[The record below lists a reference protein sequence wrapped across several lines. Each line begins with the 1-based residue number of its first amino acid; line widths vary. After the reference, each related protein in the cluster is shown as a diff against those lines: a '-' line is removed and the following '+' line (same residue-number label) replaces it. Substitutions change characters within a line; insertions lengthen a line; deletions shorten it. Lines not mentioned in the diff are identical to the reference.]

1 VTTSTTSPG
10 VEADAAPNVLLAA
23 WRRWPWVVVGV
34 AVGTAVGFLALY
46 LARPRVYQSSAQIL
60 VVKKRSDMMAGADAR
75 MSYLE
80 DYVATQIP
88 LLKSERILRVA
99 AQKVSRDRVEN
110 PTVRALA
117 EDADP
122 TRPGL
127 MAYLQSHLTV
137 ARERDPNNPTGG
149 TNVLNLQVQGANPRD
164 CTYLLESVIDVYQKE
179 LESLYDEES
188 ERQLAEY
195 DRLTKQYDAEKAGA
209 EEKSKAAAAA
219 LNKITPEELPVI
231 RVRVSKTMETLRSLA
246 ADKLELKANLDLIK
260 SAGPDPKTRA
270 VILAQISDPGR
281 GQVSAT
287 TYKSEVED
295 PENAIKLLELQ
306 KVKDLKKYNP
316 DHPVIQELD
325 ARIDFLREL
334 ARKSAGDA
342 AKEKDGVPFD
352 ALAVHGQVLG
362 FRLVRTEQQYRQ
374 LEADLDRDKQTLIDA
389 GRLQA
394 EKDEAALVIADR
406 TREKDRIHVLQTRIE
421 VTRKSGGFQASVIN
435 KPGLSGEPIAPRLS
449 QALLLGAAGG
459 FLFGLVLAGAAEF
472 ADKSFR
478 SPAEIR
484 ARLGLPVVGH
494 VPPIRVGL
502 PVEAGADVEPE
513 VVCAVRPKSVEAE
526 AYRGVRTAL
535 YFSTHGRGHQ
545 VVQVTSPG
553 QGDGKSTLAANL
565 AVCIAQSGKRVILID
580 CDFRRPRQHRTFRL
594 ADPGPGFAAVITG
607 DASLAGAAQRT
618 DIENLWVLPCGARPA
633 NPAELLTS
641 PAFAEAVAEA
651 KHDYDFVIL
660 DTPPLL
666 AVSDPS
672 VVAPRADGVLLVLR
686 MTGRARP
693 QAERA
698 REQLAQLGANVL
710 GVVVNGAG
718 RATDGYGYGRGAAYQ
733 YEHEYGY
740 DGYHEDAADVPK
752 KG

>member
-1 VTTSTTSPG
+1 VTTPASPG

-34 AVGTAVGFLALY
+34 AVGVAVGFLALY

-60 VVKKRSDMMAGADAR
+60 VIKKRADMTAGTDAR

-88 LLKSERILRVA
+88 ILRSEAIMQVA
-99 AQKVSRDRVEN
+99 AQKVSRDRLES
-110 PTVRALA
+110 PGVRALA
-117 EDADP
+117 DDPDP

-127 MAYLQSHLTV
+127 MSYLQTHFTV

-149 TNVLNLQVQGANPRD
+149 GTNVLNLQVQGGNPRD
-164 CTYLLESVIDVYQKE
+164 CRYLLETVITVYQRE
-179 LESLYDEES
+179 LETL
-188 ERQLAEY
+188 
-195 DRLTKQYDAEKAGA
+195 YDAESGRLLALYDSQKNQFEQEMKAA
-209 EEKSKAAAAA
+209 EEKSTIAAAA
-219 LNKITPEELPVI
+219 LNRITPEELPVI

-246 ADKLELKANLDLIK
+246 GDKLELRANLDLIK
-260 SAGPDPKTRA
+260 AAGPDPKTRA
-270 VILAQISDPGR
+270 VILAQISDPGH
-281 GQVSAT
+281 GQVSAVP
-287 TYKSEVED
+287 YKSEVED
-295 PENAIKLLELQ
+295 PEGAIKVIELQ
-306 KVKDLKKYNP
+306 KAKDLKKYNP

-334 ARKSAGDA
+334 ARKAVADSG
-342 AKEKDGVPFD
+342 KDGVPFD
-352 ALAVHGQVLG
+352 SLAVHGQVLG
-362 FRLVRTEQQYRQ
+362 FRLKRTEQQYQQ
-374 LEADLDRDKQTLIDA
+374 LESDLERDKQTLIDA
-389 GRLQA
+389 GKLQA
-394 EKDEAALVIADR
+394 EREAAALVVADR
-406 TREKDRIHVLQTRIE
+406 TREMDRIHVLRSGI
-421 VTRKSGGFQASVIN
+421 VNTRKSGGFEAVVTN
-435 KPGLSGEPIAPRLS
+435 KPGLSGDPIAPRLS

-459 FLFGLVLAGAAEF
+459 FLLGLVLAAVAEF

-484 ARLGLPVVGH
+484 ARLGLPVIGH

-502 PVEAGADVEPE
+502 PAESGVDVEPE

-580 CDFRRPRQHRTFRL
+580 CDFRRPRQHRAFRL

-618 DIENLWVLPCGARPA
+618 DVENLWVLPCGARPA

-693 QAERA
+693 LAERA
-698 REQLAQLGANVL
+698 REQLTQLGANVL

-733 YEHEYGY
+733 FEHDYGY

>member
-1 VTTSTTSPG
+1 VSTPANPG

-23 WRRWPWVVVGV
+23 LRRWPWVVVGV
-34 AVGTAVGFLALY
+34 AVGTAIGFLALY

-60 VVKKRSDMMAGADAR
+60 VIKKRSDMIAGADAR
-75 MSYLE
+75 MSYME

-88 LLKSERILRVA
+88 ILRSERILRVA
-99 AQKVSRDRVEN
+99 AQKVSRDRVES
-110 PTVRALA
+110 PALRALA
-117 EDADP
+117 EDSDP
-122 TRPGL
+122 NRPGL
-127 MAYLQSHLTV
+127 MGHLQTHLAV

-149 TNVLNLQVQGANPRD
+149 TNVLNLQVQGGNPRD
-164 CTYLLESVIDVYQKE
+164 CTYLLETVIAVYQKE
-179 LESLYDEES
+179 LETLYDVES
-188 ERQLAEY
+188 QRQLADY
-195 DRLTKQYDAEKAGA
+195 DRDLVRHERERATA
-209 EEKSKAAAAA
+209 EERGKEAAAA
-219 LNKITPEELPVI
+219 LNKITPEELAVV
-231 RVRVSKTMETLRSLA
+231 RVRVSKTMEALRALQA
-246 ADKLELKANLDLIK
+246 EQTELQANLDLIK
-260 SAGPDPKTRA
+260 TAHPDPRERA
-270 VILAQISDPGR
+270 IILAQLSDPGR
-281 GQVSAT
+281 GQVQPF
-287 TYKSEVED
+287 KSEVED

-334 ARKSAGDA
+334 ARKAAGDP

-362 FRLVRTEQQYRQ
+362 FRLKRAKEQYRQ
-374 LEADLDRDKQTLIDA
+374 LEADQERDKQTLIVA
-389 GRLQA
+389 GKLQA
-394 EKDEAALVIADR
+394 DKEDAALFVADRRKKIDEA
-406 TREKDRIHVLQTRIE
+406 REHRDRIESTRS
-421 VTRKSGGFQASVIN
+421 SGGFEASVMN
-435 KPGLSGEPIAPRLS
+435 KPGLSADPIAPRLS
-449 QALLLGAAGG
+449 QSLLLGAAGG
-459 FLFGLVLAGAAEF
+459 FLLGLVLAGLAEF

-494 VPPIRVGL
+494 VPPIRLGL
-502 PVEAGADVEPE
+502 PAEAGADVEPE

-545 VVQVTSPG
+545 VVQITSPG

-580 CDFRRPRQHRTFRL
+580 CDFRRPRQHKAFRL
-594 ADPGPGFAAVITG
+594 SDPGPGFAAVITG
-607 DASLAGAAQRT
+607 DASLAGAACRT

-686 MTGRARP
+686 MTARARP

-718 RATDGYGYGRGAAYQ
+718 RASDGYGYGGGAGYQ
-733 YEHEYGY
+733 FEHEYGY
-740 DGYHEDAADVPK
+740 DGYREDAPEVPK